1 MLAEQPEAACCWTC
15 ALHPP
20 TMHGG
25 LHSCLRAHAAIVADI
40 RPQLRTHITG
50 CCVRMSVTLGR
61 CTSWG
66 Y

>member
-1 MLAEQPEAACCWTC
+1 MLLDISVTPGS
-15 ALHPP
+15 HNGR
-20 TMHGG
+20 M
-25 LHSCLRAHAAIVADI
+25 HSCLQAHATIAAGM